1 LAIFF
6 NKYCAQPLL
15 GSENLRPI
23 MERFSNSCKTDLS
36 KEKRGHYAKSV
47 EKTIGLL
54 IKKKLHLSIRRRQMI
69 QKHKRQTNPCSHQP
83 SHVKRDAL
91 RQRHVIAIVDGAS

>member
-23 MERFSNSCKTDLS
+23 MESFSNSCKTDLS
-36 KEKRGHYAKSV
+36 KEKRGHYTKSV
-47 EKTIGLL
+47 EKLWFID
-54 IKKKLHLSIRRRQMI
+54 KKE
-69 QKHKRQTNPCSHQP
+69 
-83 SHVKRDAL
+83 V
-91 RQRHVIAIVDGAS
+91 ASQHSSQADDPKT